1 VNGGRKSRRNRGAS
15 TAVRLCA
22 SWLCVALVVACT
34 SASNLPV
41 SRREARAAV
50 HVVQRG
56 ETLSKIAWQH
66 RVDAQELANWNGVVD
81 PDALRVGQRLRLV
94 PPRGYVALPAAP
106 PVRQQAS
113 ASPPPTPTRAAAPR
127 PSTPPARSASPPAQR
142 PSTAPPTRSASPP
155 ARQGPAPAVQ
165 AAPPRWSWPTDGR
178 IVASFGSDDG
188 IESGIGIAGREG
200 QPVRAAAAGRVVYAG
215 GGLMGYGQLVIIKHD
230 ETFLSAY
237 GYNSELLVTQGQD
250 VARGATIA
258 LMGQGPGRQPRLHF
272 EIRRNGVPV
281 DPLLFVTAP
290 R

>member
-1 VNGGRKSRRNRGAS
+1 VAI
-15 TAVRLCA
+15 AVG
-22 SWLCVALVVACT
+22 CT

-56 ETLSKIAWQH
+56 ETLTKIAWQH
-66 RVDAQELANWNGVVD
+66 RVDAEELASWNGIVD
-81 PDALRVGQRLRLV
+81 PNALRIGQRLRLV
-94 PPRGYVALPAAP
+94 PPRGYVALPVPP
-106 PVRQQAS
+106 PVVRPQPSTRSTEAV
-113 ASPPPTPTRAAAPR
+113 PTRAATPR
-127 PSTPPARSASPPAQR
+127 PAAPPPRSAASSRPRPAASPPRQSSQPVAQ
-142 PSTAPPTRSASPP
+142 AS
-155 ARQGPAPAVQ
+155 
-165 AAPPRWSWPTDGR
+165 PPRWSWPTDGR
-178 IVASFGSDDG
+178 IEASFGSNDG
-188 IESGIGIAGREG
+188 IASGIGIAGREG

-258 LMGQGPGRQPRLHF
+258 LMGQAPGRQPRLHF